1 MDGGDSDGNA
11 SPMADGEQPH
21 PPVPVLADAEAES
34 SSTEPCPYR
43 DMVELYRAL
52 IHLRLRH
59 LSASRRRFP
68 TLRRRRELPGGYV
81 VVMVGIVREGILTWY
96 VNGQPVADDDDAY
109 VNGRFGGVPASEDAM
124 AALPEMTV
132 GEGEAWR
139 EECAVCLDP
148 YEAGDTLRTMP
159 CSHGFHESCIFQW
172 LRVSRLCPLCR
183 FALPAEVE
191 EEAESFM
198 DEEDD
203 DDYDR
208 GGDDILESV
217 QFLYL

>member
-21 PPVPVLADAEAES
+21 PPVLVLADAEAES

-52 IHLRLRH
+52 IRLRLRH

-81 VVMVGIVREGILTWY
+81 IVMVGIVREGILTWY
-96 VNGQPVADDDDAY
+96 VNGQPVVDDDDAY
-109 VNGRFGGVPASEDAM
+109 VNGRFGGVPVSEDAM

-139 EECAVCLDP
+139 EECVVCLDP
-148 YEAGDTLRTMP
+148 YEAGDTLRTM
-159 CSHGFHESCIFQW
+159 
-172 LRVSRLCPLCR
+172 
-183 FALPAEVE
+183 EVE
-191 EEAESFM
+191 QEAESFM
-198 DEEDD
+198 DEFREER
-203 DDYDR
+203 R
-208 GGDDILESV
+208 GAMGARGACRGRAGRAGSGV
-217 QFLYL
+217 YAACHQGGGA